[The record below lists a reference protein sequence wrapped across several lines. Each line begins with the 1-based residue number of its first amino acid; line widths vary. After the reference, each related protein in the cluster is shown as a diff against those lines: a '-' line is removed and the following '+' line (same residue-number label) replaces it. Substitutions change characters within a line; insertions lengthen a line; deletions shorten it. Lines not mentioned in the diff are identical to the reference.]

1 MRARLADRVVA
12 ATCSVSEVLFG
23 EGCVVFG
30 EGCVIFGEGCVVF
43 GEGCVVFGE
52 GCVSRVVAPFVGR
65 SVEPETAWLPV
76 RLSALAEGTMVP
88 TLPAGMAPG

>member
-30 EGCVIFGEGCVVF
+30 EGSVVFGEGSVVF
-43 GEGCVVFGE
+43 GEGCVA
-52 GCVSRVVAPFVGR
+52 RVVAPFVGR

>member
-12 ATCSVSEVLFG
+12 ATCSVSEV
-23 EGCVVFG
+23 V
-30 EGCVIFGEGCVVF
+30 FGEGCVVF

-52 GCVSRVVAPFVGR
+52 GCVSRVVAPLVGR